1 MWNWSFQG
9 EYPPFSER
17 PICRLRDKPGYAGR
31 RYPAVEQDEEYSEL
45 IIYYRLVKM
54 GLGDFYTVQKMT
66 AREVLQAL
74 NYENFISEYELAFS
88 EMNIK
93 G

>member
-1 MWNWSFQG
+1 
-9 EYPPFSER
+9 
-17 PICRLRDKPGYAGR
+17 
-31 RYPAVEQDEEYSEL
+31 
-45 IIYYRLVKM
+45 M